1 MIGVGERLGGMK
13 WQTFNHGSSLRLAVV
28 VLSQLVFIFPVHSQV
43 VLDGKFGTSGA
54 ITPINNNF
62 DITVSLGKMVGKNL
76 FYSFSQFD
84 LFSGDIATFSGPTT
98 IQNILTRITGANA
111 SFIDGTLRSTID
123 GANLFFLN
131 PHGIVFGQNA
141 QLDVKGS
148 FVATSAHYIQLVDG
162 NRFDTVNPSAND
174 PLLTS
179 AAPSAFGFLGPTVAP
194 ISFNGCSLS
203 VPNQKSLS
211 VIGGD
216 IQIMN
221 GQLMAAGGRIN
232 IVSLG
237 SAGTVVLDVNK
248 LNAALDTSSFAT
260 LGSLTMN
267 NSILFGDDGG
277 SVGGG
282 KVVVQAQ
289 ELTFDGS
296 GIEASS
302 LGSENSLGVDVTV
315 RDQMILKNMSFI
327 FSDEYSTST
336 GNGGDINIQAHQLRL
351 LSGSAITCDV
361 HGTGNGGNI
370 NVSADAILLDGQTD
384 PNSFAGIGART
395 ASSGNAG
402 DVTLNATT
410 LDIRNGM
417 IVSTVSAGAG
427 NAGNSTVF
435 ASAITID
442 GHGATSGIIAD
453 TTDGGG
459 NAGNVA
465 VATASLEISNAGR
478 ISSATGGI
486 GNGGHMTIT
495 ATDSILMDGEEGVL
509 FTGIGV
515 PPLAAATG
523 NGGNLVINTPLLTI
537 LNGARILV
545 GTLGPGLGGN
555 VDVTAT
561 DIVLDGGDATVFTGI
576 QAQTA
581 GTGKGGGITVNTDS
595 LRMVNGSQI
604 NADTS
609 SPGAGGAI
617 DITAHSIDIESS
629 SQLSATSDGQGQGGK
644 ITIAADSILVN
655 GVRTDGSVGFAG
667 IFAGNPFGV
676 QGNANAGDIVIGPGA
691 SGTLAVQLLNGAE
704 ISTST
709 KGASAGGSIVIDA
722 TTLTLD
728 NHASIQC
735 ATVGSGDAG
744 NISLTVQD
752 TLQLTGSSSIAVPA
766 ASQNGGNIVINVG
779 SLVDLQD
786 SSLDASAGKNGGNI
800 TLNAGSQASLLNSAL
815 DASASDNGGNI
826 TLTASSQ
833 ASLHNSSLDA
843 TAGKNG
849 GNITL
854 TVGSLIYLLD
864 STVTASAG
872 DNGGNITIDPDF
884 LVLDHSPITA
894 DAINNNGGNINI
906 LSEFFLV
913 FDSPVTADSQFG
925 NPGTV
930 LFQTVKLDLTGG
942 LVSLPSSLLGAESQ
956 LRERCGVRTAGGISS
971 FLVLGRGG
979 APIEPNG
986 PLPTFGLETVGGA
999 AATK

>member
-1 MIGVGERLGGMK
+1 MESAIPKR
-13 WQTFNHGSSLRLAVV
+13 GSLLHFLFVLLLQLIWLAV
-28 VLSQLVFIFPVHSQV
+28 SQAQI

-54 ITPINNNF
+54 ITPVANNF
-62 DITVSLGKMVGKNL
+62 DITAPLGKTVGNNL
-76 FYSFSQFD
+76 FHSFSQFD
-84 LFSGDIATFSGPTT
+84 ITAGQIATFSGPAN
-98 IQNILTRITGANA
+98 IQNILTRITGPNA
-111 SFIDGTLRSTID
+111 SSIDGTIRSTID

-131 PHGIVFGQNA
+131 PHGVVFGQNA

-148 FVATSAHYIQLVDG
+148 FAVTTAHYIQLADG

-179 AAPSAFGFLGPTVAP
+179 APPNAFGFLGPTVAP

-216 IQIMN
+216 IQIVN
-221 GQLMAAGGRIN
+221 GQLTAAGGRIN

-237 SAGTVVLDVNK
+237 SAGTVVLDVND
-248 LNAALDTSSFAT
+248 LNAALDTSSFTT

-267 NSILFGDDGG
+267 NSILFGDDQ
-277 SVGGG
+277 SSIGGG

-315 RDQMILKNMSFI
+315 RDQMTLQNMSFV

-336 GNGGDINIQAHQLRL
+336 GNGGNINIQAHQLQL

-370 NVSADAILLDGQTD
+370 GVSADTIILDGQTD

-402 DVTLNATT
+402 AVTLNATT

-417 IVSTVSAGAG
+417 IVSTVSAGSG
-427 NAGNSTVF
+427 NAGNSTV
-435 ASAITID
+435 SATGLNID

-453 TTDGGG
+453 TTTGGG
-459 NAGNVA
+459 NAGDVTIT
-465 VATASLEISNAGR
+465 TASLEISDAGR
-478 ISSATGGI
+478 ISSATGGA
-486 GNGGHMTIT
+486 GNGGHIAIT
-495 ATDSILMDGEEGVL
+495 ATDSIVMDGAEGSL
-509 FTGIGV
+509 FTGVGV
-515 PPLAAATG
+515 PPLAGATG
-523 NGGNLVINTPLLTI
+523 NGGDLVINTASLSI
-537 LNGARILV
+537 RNGARILA
-545 GTLGPGLGGN
+545 GTLGSGDGGN
-555 VDVTAT
+555 INVTAT
-561 DIVLDGGDATVFTGI
+561 DILLDGGDATVFTGI

-581 GTGKGGGITVNTDS
+581 GTGNGGGITVNTSS
-595 LRMVNGSQI
+595 LRMINGAEI
-604 NADTS
+604 NVDTS

-617 DITAHSIDIESS
+617 NITAHSVDIESS
-629 SQLSATSDGQGQGGK
+629 SQLSATSDGQGQGGE
-644 ITIAADSILVN
+644 ITMAADSLVVN
-655 GVRTDGSVGFAG
+655 GGRPDGSVGFAG

-676 QGNANAGDIVIGPGA
+676 QGNASAGDIVIGTGA
-691 SGTLAVQLLNGAE
+691 SGKLSLQLLNGAE
-704 ISTST
+704 ISAST
-709 KGASAGGSIVIDA
+709 KGASDGGSIFVTA
-722 TTLTLD
+722 TTLTLN

-735 ATVGSGDAG
+735 STVGSGQAG

-752 TLQLTGSSSIAVPA
+752 TLLLTDNSTIAVPA

-779 SLVDLQD
+779 SQADLQD
-786 SSLDASAGKNGGNI
+786 STLNASAGKNGGNI
-800 TLNAGSQASLLNSAL
+800 TLNAGSVSLLNSTF
-815 DASASDNGGNI
+815 DASASENGGNI

-833 ASLHNSSLDA
+833 ASLHNSTLDA

-849 GNITL
+849 GDITL
-854 TVGSLIYLLD
+854 TAAGSLIYLLD
-864 STVTASAG
+864 SSLTASAG
-872 DNGGNITIDPDF
+872 DNGGNIKVDPDF
-884 LVLDHSPITA
+884 LVLDHSSITA
-894 DAINNNGGNINI
+894 DAINNNGGNIDVVAKYF
-906 LSEFFLV
+906 LSA
-913 FDSPVTADSQFG
+913 DSSITADSEFG

-930 LFQTVKLDLTGG
+930 LVQAIELDLSGD
-942 LVSLPSSLLGAESQ
+942 LVALPSSLLGAESQ
-956 LRERCGVRTAGGISS
+956 LRERCGVRAAGGFSS

-986 PLPTFGLETVGGA
+986 PLPAFGLETVGGVA
-999 AATK
+999 N

>member
-1 MIGVGERLGGMK
+1 MIRLGERLGGMK
-13 WQTFNHGSSLRLAVV
+13 EQTFNHGSSLRLGIV
-28 VLSQLVFIFPVHSQV
+28 VLFQFAFIFPVHSQV

-62 DITVSLGKMVGKNL
+62 DISASLGKMLGKNL
-76 FYSFSQFD
+76 FQSFSQFD
-84 LFSGDIATFSGPTT
+84 LASGDVATFSGPST
-98 IQNILTRITGANA
+98 IQNILTRITGPNA
-111 SFIDGTLRSTID
+111 SSIDGTLRSTID

-148 FVATSAHYIQLVDG
+148 FVATSAHYIQLADG

-194 ISFNGCSLS
+194 ISFNSCSLS

-216 IQIMN
+216 IQIQN

-237 SAGTVVLDVNK
+237 SAGTVALNVND

-267 NSILFGDDGG
+267 NSILFGDDQS

-315 RDQMILKNMSFI
+315 RDQMTLKNMSFI
-327 FSDEYSTST
+327 FSDEYSSST
-336 GNGGDINIQAHQLRL
+336 GNGGDINIQTHQLQL

-370 NVSADAILLDGQTD
+370 NVSADTILLDGQTD

-395 ASSGNAG
+395 ASGGNAG
-402 DVTLNATT
+402 DVTLNATS

-427 NAGNSTVF
+427 HAGDSTVS
-435 ASAITID
+435 ANAITID
-442 GHGATSGIIAD
+442 GHGKTSGIIAD

-459 NAGNVA
+459 NAGNVT
-465 VATASLEISNAGR
+465 VNTASLEISNAGR
-478 ISSATGGI
+478 ISSATGGA
-486 GNGGHMTIT
+486 GNGGNVNIT
-495 ATDSILMDGEEGVL
+495 ATDSVHLDGEEGIL

-523 NGGNLVINTPLLTI
+523 NGGDLVINTPLLEI
-537 LNGARILV
+537 VNGARILA
-545 GTLGPGLGGN
+545 GTQGAGDGGN
-555 VDVTAT
+555 IHITAT
-561 DIVLDGGDATVFTGI
+561 DITLDGGDATLFTGI
-576 QAQTA
+576 EAQT
-581 GTGKGGGITVNTDS
+581 TGNGSAGGIAVDAAS
-595 LRMVNGSQI
+595 LHLVNGSQI

-609 SPGAGGAI
+609 SPGAGGNI
-617 DITAHSIDIESS
+617 NITAQSVDVESS
-629 SQLSATSDGQGQGGK
+629 SALSATSDGQGPGGQ
-644 ITIAADSILVN
+644 ITVAANSILLD
-655 GVRTDGSVGFAG
+655 GLRADGSPGFAG
-667 IFAGNPFGV
+667 IFAGNLFGV
-676 QGNANAGDIVIGPGA
+676 QGNASAGDITIKPRA
-691 SGTLAVQLLNGAE
+691 SGALSMLLLNGAE

-709 KGASAGGSIVIDA
+709 KGASDGGSIFINA
-722 TTLTLD
+722 TALTLD

-735 ATVGSGDAG
+735 ATVGSGQAG
-744 NISLTVQD
+744 NILINLQ
-752 TLQLTGSSSIAVPA
+752 TLLLLSDHSSIAVPA
-766 ASQNGGNIVINVG
+766 ASQNGGNI
-779 SLVDLQD
+779 
-786 SSLDASAGKNGGNI
+786 
-800 TLNAGSQASLLNSAL
+800 TLS
-815 DASASDNGGNI
+815 
-826 TLTASSQ
+826 
-833 ASLHNSSLDA
+833 
-843 TAGKNG
+843 
-849 GNITL
+849 
-854 TVGSLIYLLD
+854 VGSLIYLLD
-864 STVTASAG
+864 SSLTASAG
-872 DNGGNITIDPDF
+872 DNGGNIRIDPDF
-884 LVLDHSPITA
+884 LVLDHSSITA
-894 DAINNNGGNINI
+894 DAINNNGGNIDIAANYFI
-906 LSEFFLV
+906 RS
-913 FDSPVTADSQFG
+913 DSPITADSEFG
-925 NPGTV
+925 NPGTILV
-930 LFQTVKLDLTGG
+930 DAVELDLSGS

-979 APIEPNG
+979 TPIEPNG
-986 PLPTFGLETVGGA
+986 PLPTFGLETVGDA